1 MGKRHNTLSDD
12 IFRNSKYINALE
24 RELGIDD
31 FRKEYKEQYDIM
43 LDVYKTLITINNI
56 LFADSNKSI
65 YDKNIEID
73 EALTECIGTQNY
85 KEYHK
90 KEDEKEE
97 GKKTPIRS
105 YKYSTRTLKGLVDSN
120 TRLLYEK
127 FKDWHET
134 LYNDKT
140 IINVKSEI
148 EKEMTRLENIGFD
161 NVVKKDIEYK
171 KNKDSKYKIFISK
184 LGKFYQNNEE
194 ELDKVKN
201 TFQEEYGCELDEEQ
215 MIFISHLFDVICYG
229 NNGITL
235 ILQPELEYIDI
246 DERSTPQEV
255 YNAYFSALNIKYNY
269 MRVEATTFLWRALN
283 LYQELKLNMP
293 FGMFISVFDYFN
305 FIDIVSDI
313 EEDVITNNN
322 YIDKIISDLKKACE
336 LLKESNQKDFKEY
349 QEKQKQALEIIQ
361 KIIDRN
367 ITKFERVS

>member
-184 LGKFYQNNEE
+184 LGKFYQNN
-194 ELDKVKN
+194 
-201 TFQEEYGCELDEEQ
+201 
-215 MIFISHLFDVICYG
+215 
-229 NNGITL
+229 
-235 ILQPELEYIDI
+235 
-246 DERSTPQEV
+246 
-255 YNAYFSALNIKYNY
+255 
-269 MRVEATTFLWRALN
+269 
-283 LYQELKLNMP
+283 
-293 FGMFISVFDYFN
+293 
-305 FIDIVSDI
+305 
-313 EEDVITNNN
+313 
-322 YIDKIISDLKKACE
+322 
-336 LLKESNQKDFKEY
+336 
-349 QEKQKQALEIIQ
+349 
-361 KIIDRN
+361 
-367 ITKFERVS
+367 

>member
-24 RELGIDD
+24 RELGIED

-127 FKDWHET
+127 FKGWHET